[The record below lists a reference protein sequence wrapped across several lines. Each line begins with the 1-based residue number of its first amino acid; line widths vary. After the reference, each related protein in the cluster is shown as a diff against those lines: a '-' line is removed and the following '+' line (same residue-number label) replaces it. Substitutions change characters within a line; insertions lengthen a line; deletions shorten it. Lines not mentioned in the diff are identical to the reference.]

1 MSDETEALI
10 RPPSPRIASLPA
22 RPATPLPEPK
32 ICWICQQDETEDTP
46 QSTPWRKPCPCSLDA
61 HDDCLLEWVTAEE
74 APKKGEL
81 AQSKKLK
88 CPQCGT
94 EIKVQRPR
102 DIIVSLTELTTRISK
117 NLVVPTGLGGIL
129 ACTYSGL
136 WLYGYSSMNLVFG
149 VDETRRIF
157 GYAYDREI
165 AAGLSWLA
173 WPLSIVNP
181 FYMNRA
187 SKTGNLQGHMVFLY
201 AGLPLVAPS
210 LVLFRTKLLD
220 QATALVLPVYFLLS
234 SRHRNVSWPP
244 SAGLTFAVLPYI
256 RSFYNEL
263 YRNAFGELEKK
274 WEYAVQRKP
283 REGETAEQIAAL
295 AQEDDHDAII
305 GLEIGFD
312 EEEENPVPPPAQGLA
327 AGNLGGNAGVDA
339 PAEAAAPAQRNNNRG
354 GNNNQ
359 WNIEENIS
367 TSRIA
372 STIMGALFFPAISSV
387 MGSLLK
393 NTLPRSWLGFGQSRG
408 LLKEQWGRSIVGG
421 CLFVVLK
428 DAVLLYCKWKKA
440 RDFGKRKVLDWVPP
454 KNQKMPKIH
463 SLGSREEDND
473 EIPALVPVER

>member
-1 MSDETEALI
+1 
-10 RPPSPRIASLPA
+10 
-22 RPATPLPEPK
+22 
-32 ICWICQQDETEDTP
+32 
-46 QSTPWRKPCPCSLDA
+46 
-61 HDDCLLEWVTAEE
+61 
-74 APKKGEL
+74 
-81 AQSKKLK
+81 
-88 CPQCGT
+88 
-94 EIKVQRPR
+94 
-102 DIIVSLTELTTRISK
+102 
-117 NLVVPTGLGGIL
+117 
-129 ACTYSGL
+129 
-136 WLYGYSSMNLVFG
+136 MNLVFG

-181 FYMNRA
+181 FYANRA
-187 SKTGNLQGHMVFLY
+187 SKAGNIQGHMVFLY
-201 AGLPLVAPS
+201 VGLPLVAPS

-220 QATALVLPVYFLLS
+220 QATALVLPVYFLFS

-312 EEEENPVPPPAQGLA
+312 EEEEHPVPQPAQGVA
-327 AGNLGGNAGVDA
+327 PGNAGGNAGVDG
-339 PAEAAAPAQRNNNRG
+339 PAEAAAAPAQRNNNRG

-428 DAVLLYCKWKKA
+428 DAVLLYCKWRKA

-454 KNQKMPKIH
+454 KTQEPPKIRG
-463 SLGSREEDND
+463 LGPREEDMD
-473 EIPALVPVER
+473 DIPALVPVDQ